1 MDKIID
7 RDFYSKHLEEIKKAY
22 QESKSWDKVITTAVY
37 CKNLLSI
44 IVTGKQ
50 IGRAHV

>member
-7 RDFYSKHLEEIKKAY
+7 RDFYSKHLEEIQKVY

-37 CKNLLSI
+37 LDVNEAQEAFI
-44 IVTGKQ
+44 DYVEETY
-50 IGRAHV
+50 

>member
-1 MDKIID
+1 MLGITK
-7 RDFYSKHLEEIKKAY
+7 EEAKLLY
-22 QESKSWDKVITTAVY
+22 AVMGY
-37 CKNLLSI
+37 VRVDNDMVASLNTKLKGI

>member
-1 MDKIID
+1 MSIRFIGANWKMNLTLQEAKLL
-7 RDFYSKHLEEIKKAY
+7 YSELEDAINNE
-22 QESKSWDKVITTAVY
+22 
-37 CKNLLSI
+37 LSCDVI